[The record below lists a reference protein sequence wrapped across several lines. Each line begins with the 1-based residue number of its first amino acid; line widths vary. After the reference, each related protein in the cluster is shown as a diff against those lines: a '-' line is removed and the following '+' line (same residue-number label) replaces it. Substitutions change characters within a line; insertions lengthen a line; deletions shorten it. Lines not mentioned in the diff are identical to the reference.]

1 MERDPRAVV
10 RPVSEGRFLT
20 LLSVRSNLANLNLDT
35 AVMQQKRPR
44 GLILYPPAAKFPS
57 YIYNKVYSPAMGV
70 LSLRIYRKTESVCVK
85 VNVIVK
91 VLGIRAVVS

>member
-10 RPVSEGRFLT
+10 RPVSKGRFRT
-20 LLSVRSNLANLNLDT
+20 LPVCIIKSR
-35 AVMQQKRPR
+35 
-44 GLILYPPAAKFPS
+44 KFESKYSGNATETSTWVDFISPYGQHS
-57 YIYNKVYSPAMGV
+57 LCIYNKVYSPAMGV